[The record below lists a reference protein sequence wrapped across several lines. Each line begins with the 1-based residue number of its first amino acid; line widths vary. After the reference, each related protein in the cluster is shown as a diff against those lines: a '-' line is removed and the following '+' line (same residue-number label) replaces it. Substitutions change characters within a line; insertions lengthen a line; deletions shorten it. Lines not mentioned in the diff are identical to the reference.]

1 VTYGASDFF
10 DLSTLPCSFQMQRNE
25 IEEFSVF
32 LEFENVGVGGGE
44 ENLSS
49 MISAR
54 VVEESI

>member
-1 VTYGASDFF
+1 
-10 DLSTLPCSFQMQRNE
+10 MQRNE

>member
-1 VTYGASDFF
+1 VTYDASDFF

-25 IEEFSVF
+25 IEESSVF
-32 LEFENVGVGGGE
+32 LEFENVGGGE
-44 ENLSS
+44 ENLIS